1 MATPDFGRP
10 VQDMP
15 PKGGFRPLRFAR
27 GVPEVRGPPGW
38 AMFATCFVVSS
49 FGFYIVGQ
57 TNQETRALRR
67 EVRERR
73 IAMLPFLQAEEDIE
87 FLQNEAHYL
96 EQEKE
101 RMKNVPG
108 WKVGDSPY
116 HSKKWQIP
124 LYAK

>member
-1 MATPDFGRP
+1 
-10 VQDMP
+10 
-15 PKGGFRPLRFAR
+15 
-27 GVPEVRGPPGW
+27 
-38 AMFATCFVVSS
+38 
-49 FGFYIVGQ
+49 FYLVGQ
-57 TNQETRALRR
+57 QNQETRALRR

-87 FLQNEAHYL
+87 FLQNEAYYF
-96 EQEKE
+96 EQEKA

-108 WKVGDSPY
+108 WKVGESVY